1 MKSILIIGLGRFG
14 THLARKM
21 QQLGNDVMV
30 VDKNPRIIESASS
43 EFTDSLIGDCTN
55 ENVVRSLG
63 VNNFDIC
70 FVTIG
75 ENFEAS
81 LVITSILKTL
91 GAKFVVA
98 KAKRDIQ
105 SDLLKKIGADEIVY
119 PEREYAENLAMKYNA
134 KNIIE
139 YIQLTHDYSISEI
152 PILHSWL
159 GKTVASV
166 NVRNAYKV
174 NIIAIKNQNQ
184 FKLLPGGEY
193 VFDVDDHLVVV
204 GKNED
209 VYRLSNKT

>member
-1 MKSILIIGLGRFG
+1 MKSILIIGVGRFG
-14 THLARKM
+14 KHLASKM
-21 QQLGNDVMV
+21 QDLGNDVMI
-30 VDKNPRIIESASS
+30 VDKNPTIIESASS

-81 LVITSILKTL
+81 LVITSILKSL

-105 SDLLKKIGADEIVY
+105 SDILKKLGADEIIY

-134 KNIIE
+134 KNIFD

-152 PILHSWL
+152 PIMQAWL
-159 GKTVASV
+159 GKTVGSV
-166 NVRNAYKV
+166 NVRNTYKV
-174 NIIAIKNQNQ
+174 NIIAIKNHNQ
-184 FKLLPGGEY
+184 FKLLPGADY
-193 VFDVDDHLVVV
+193 IFANDDHIVVV
-204 GKNED
+204 GTNED